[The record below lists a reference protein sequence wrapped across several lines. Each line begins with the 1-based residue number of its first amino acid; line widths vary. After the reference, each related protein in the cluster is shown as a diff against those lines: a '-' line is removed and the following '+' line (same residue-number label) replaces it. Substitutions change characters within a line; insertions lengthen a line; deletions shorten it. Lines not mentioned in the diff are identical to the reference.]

1 EERRAKGQ
9 IEAWNWSRDRKSVRV
24 RVKSASHAI
33 CSWYP
38 DLRGRTEEVEGCGVR
53 RRRKG
58 TGVVLSQL
66 GDICVQSLLD
76 ALVSVVRELAAV
88 DYEPSE
94 ERGAFRWEA
103 VPGNWSGLRS
113 GPTSQRCAT
122 ATTDVRIVR
131 FAHKASGRKVPL

>member
-1 EERRAKGQ
+1 
-9 IEAWNWSRDRKSVRV
+9 V

-38 DLRGRTEEVEGCGVR
+38 DLRGRTEEVKGCGVR

-66 GDICVQSLLD
+66 GDICVQALLD

-103 VPGNWSGLRS
+103 VPGNWSGATEWSDIPALRN
-113 GPTSQRCAT
+113 G
-122 ATTDVRIVR
+122 D
-131 FAHKASGRKVPL
+131 H

>member
-1 EERRAKGQ
+1 
-9 IEAWNWSRDRKSVRV
+9 V
-24 RVKSASHAI
+24 RVKCASHAI

-38 DLRGRTEEVEGCGVR
+38 DLRGRTEEVKGCGVR

-66 GDICVQSLLD
+66 GDICVQALLD

-103 VPGNWSGLRS
+103 VPGNWSGATEWSDIPALRN
-113 GPTSQRCAT
+113 G
-122 ATTDVRIVR
+122 D
-131 FAHKASGRKVPL
+131 H